1 LKYLFS
7 KKNSKARLV
16 GWILLLQEFD
26 ITIKDKK
33 G

>member
-16 GWILLLQEFD
+16 QWILLLQEFD
-26 ITIKDKK
+26 IKIKDKK